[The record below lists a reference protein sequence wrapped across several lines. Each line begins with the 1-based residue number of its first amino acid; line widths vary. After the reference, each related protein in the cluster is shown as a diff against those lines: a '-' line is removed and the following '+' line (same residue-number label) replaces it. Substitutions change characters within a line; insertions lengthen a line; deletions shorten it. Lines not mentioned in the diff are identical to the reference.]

1 MTDGTTLTTNSN
13 IALITIDNPPVNG
26 LSTRVRKALITHLDT
41 ISEDENL
48 AAVIITGADRMF
60 SAGADIT
67 EFGSTSLEP
76 HLSDVITTIEN
87 FTRPIIAAIHG
98 VAAGG
103 GLEIA
108 LGCHYRVGIS
118 GTRVGL
124 PEVNL
129 GIVPGAG
136 GTQRLPRLI
145 GAEHALKLITSGKLI
160 SIEEACSI
168 GLIDKILPDDL
179 IPHTLDFVHQQ
190 LQANKPIR
198 RTKDLDP
205 TPETRKE
212 HKSTFSHFR
221 SNLEKRV
228 RGFDAPL
235 ACVDCIEAAVTLPFQ
250 EGLAREREIFSQLL
264 ASDQSKAQRHVFFG
278 EREVTKIHDV
288 PRTTKTLPIKQAAV
302 VGAGTMGSG
311 IVMAFANAGI
321 PVTLIDTSEDATKH
335 ALTKI
340 SSLYEATVSKGRL
353 TSKEMTARLASITS
367 HTNIEQVR
375 NADIVVEAVFEELT
389 LKQDVFKTLDA
400 TCKQDAILATNT
412 STLDIDS
419 IASATRRPDRV
430 IGTHFFSPANVMRL
444 IENVRGS
451 QTSSETIAT
460 TMKLSKQLNKV
471 GVLVGNCDGFVGNR
485 MLASYIRQ
493 AEFLLEE
500 GALPEEIDRVIYDFG
515 FAMGPFQMADM
526 AGLDVSWFIRQR
538 QAKTRPS
545 TLRYSF
551 LPDRICELNR
561 FGLKTGA
568 GWYRYENG
576 VRTPIPDPKITRL
589 IEQTSNEL
597 GIKRRNIS
605 PAEILN
611 RCLYPLINEGAKIL
625 DEGIAT
631 RASDIDIIWIYGY
644 GFPRYKG
651 GPMFWAN
658 TLGPSKIYDSLL
670 ELHEKHGDG
679 LKPTPLLKQ
688 VLKT

>member
-1 MTDGTTLTTNSN
+1 MTAGATLTTSNN
-13 IALITIDNPPVNG
+13 IALITIKNPPVNG
-26 LSTRVRKALITHLDT
+26 LSTRVRKALTTHLDT

-67 EFGSTSLEP
+67 EFGNTSLEP

-87 FTRPIIAAIHG
+87 FTRPVIAAIHG

-108 LGCHYRVGIS
+108 LGCHYRVAIS

-124 PEVNL
+124 PEVSL

-145 GAEHALKLITSGKLI
+145 GVEHALKLITSGKLI
-160 SIEEACSI
+160 TIEEACSI
-168 GLIDKILPDDL
+168 GLIDKILPDNL

-190 LQANKPIR
+190 LQANIPIR
-198 RTKDLDP
+198 RTKDLVP
-205 TPETRKE
+205 ASETSQE
-212 HKSTFSHFR
+212 HEVTFSHFR
-221 SNLEKRV
+221 SNLKTRA

-235 ACVDCIEAAVTLPFQ
+235 ACVDCIKAAVTLPFK
-250 EGLAREREIFSQLL
+250 EGLSREREIFNELL

-278 EREVTKIHDV
+278 EREVTKIHDI
-288 PRTTKTLPIKQAAV
+288 PRTTEALPIKQAGV
-302 VGAGTMGSG
+302 IGAGTMGAG
-311 IVMAFANAGI
+311 IAMVFANAGI
-321 PVTLIDTSEDATKH
+321 PVTLIDTSEDATKN

-340 SSLYEATVSKGRL
+340 SNLYKATVSKGRL
-353 TSKEMTARLASITS
+353 TSKEMAARLAFITS
-367 HTNIEQVR
+367 HTSIDQVR
-375 NADIVVEAVFEELT
+375 NADIVIEAVYEKLT
-389 LKQDVFKTLDA
+389 LKQNIFKALDT
-400 TCKQDAILATNT
+400 TCKEDAILATNT
-412 STLDIDS
+412 SSLDIDS
-419 IASATRRPDRV
+419 IASATHRPDRV

-451 QTSSETIAT
+451 KTSAETIAT

-485 MLASYIRQ
+485 MLASYMRQ

-500 GALPEEIDRVIYDFG
+500 GALPEEIDRAIYDFG

-538 QAKTRPS
+538 QANTRS
-545 TLRYSF
+545 SALRYSF
-551 LPDRICELNR
+551 LPDRICELSR

-568 GWYRYENG
+568 GWYRYREG
-576 VRTPIPDPKITRL
+576 DRTPIPDPKVTNI
-589 IEQTSNEL
+589 IKQTSNDL
-597 GIKRRNIS
+597 GIRRRKIS
-605 PAEILN
+605 RAEILN

-625 DEGIAT
+625 GEEIAA

-651 GPMFWAN
+651 GPMFWAR
-658 TLGPSKIYDSLL
+658 TLGASKIYDSLL
-670 ELHEKHGDG
+670 ELCERHGDW

-688 VLKT
+688 ILKT